1 MFAGGTQ
8 GTEPPV
14 SQQPSVEQTMERW
27 MQLVERNAPVEDI
40 QKAEQDV
47 AEAMRRQPFEMR
59 QRLPF
64 FLNRFKKLGVHA
76 RTVFQHF
83 RLPGR
88 ERVVADRREQFEGK
102 PKEAAKEAV
111 KKEVAKEATKE
122 AAKKEGDKGAKK
134 LPTLELKE
142 GKLVRARGATAA
154 GVRAADVR
162 AAEKRV
168 DEMLSKFEK
177 MVVAR
182 FEKGE
187 QIAQQSKDGKAHFN
201 PKTEAEWQQFFAKLG
216 HRTIG
221 KKIPLDLIRQFFM
234 RGVIA
239 KGNKGIFIGDM
250 ALNSGRILKFVRFS
264 IFAEALAK
272 LKAMMPGSE
281 VSKAMLGKL
290 SGEELMCLALA
301 ASRREFA
308 RSMLPARGK
317 FAGARA
323 EAQAAEALGIPLESQ
338 LGKKAK
344 QLRGKRAG
352 AGFGWY
358 EKDAEPEETPYRFV
372 PWWSWGNLNNPGP
385 TRWVTRAFYGALLI
399 VSLIGIVVLT
409 LRLLGGG

>member
-1 MFAGGTQ
+1 MFAGGTE

-14 SQQPSVEQTMERW
+14 GQQTPIEQSMERW
-27 MQLVERNAPVEDI
+27 VQLVERNAPIEEI

-59 QRLPF
+59 ERLPF
-64 FLNRFKKLGVHA
+64 FLNRFKQLGVHA
-76 RTVFQHF
+76 RTVFQQF

-88 ERVVADRREQFEGK
+88 ERMVADRREQFEGK
-102 PKEAAKEAV
+102 PKEAAKEEV
-111 KKEVAKEATKE
+111 KKEAAKEATKE
-122 AAKKEGDKGAKK
+122 AAKKEGGKEVKK
-134 LPTLELKE
+134 FPTFELKE
-142 GKLVRARGATAA
+142 GKLIKAREAAAA

-187 QIAQQSKDGKAHFN
+187 QVAQQSKDGKAYFN
-201 PKTEAEWQQFFAKLG
+201 PKTEEEWHQFFATLN
-216 HRTIG
+216 HRAIG
-221 KKIPLDLIRQFFM
+221 KKIPLDLIKQFFM
-234 RGVIA
+234 RGVIT

-250 ALNSGRILKFVRFS
+250 ALNSGRMMKFVRFS
-264 IFAEALAK
+264 ILAEALAK
-272 LKAMMPGSE
+272 LRALMPGSE
-281 VSKAMLGKL
+281 VSKSMLGKL
-290 SGEELMCLALA
+290 SGEDLMCLALA

-323 EAQAAEALGIPLESQ
+323 EAQAAAALGIPLESQ

-344 QLRGKRAG
+344 LLRGKRAG

-358 EKDAEPEETPYRFV
+358 EKDGEPEETPYRFV

-385 TRWVTRAFYGALLI
+385 TRWITRAFYGALLI